1 MRQDVHAHAHA
12 ARQTQA
18 PPAQLVDIRQLF
30 HESLHFPE
38 KIVSGS
44 DEDFPRIGQRD
55 MAAVAVEERASEL
68 SFEQADLPADGG
80 LGDVQPLSRAREAA
94 FLGDGQE
101 HLELADVHQAALPA
115 GASIRH
121 EEDRFI
127 SFSFCIPGFDLFRK
141 RSISKMHGL
150 DHLILFHL

>member
-1 MRQDVHAHAHA
+1 
-12 ARQTQA
+12 
-18 PPAQLVDIRQLF
+18 VDIRQLF

-80 LGDVQPLSRAREAA
+80 LGDVQALSRAREAA

-127 SFSFCIPGFDLFRK
+127 SFSFASPASICFGSDPYRK
-141 RSISKMHGL
+141 CMGSIT
-150 DHLILFHL
+150 